1 MCWRQGR
8 AASEDA
14 SLIALAG
21 AGYGLYYYT
30 RKKDARNQ
38 LSFEK

>member
-1 MCWRQGR
+1 MTENQKIALALG
-8 AASEDA
+8 
-14 SLIALAG
+14 IIVALAG

-38 LSFEK
+38 FSFEK